1 MRIRGLREFG
11 LAVRTCARGGC
22 GSRSGKGVQPHHH
35 LGFLLLSTAEL
46 QVPGGREES
55 IELLRWSPR
64 LAEILQNLVR
74 RENSLRSRRVREED
88 NTVDRAER

>member
-1 MRIRGLREFG
+1 MRIRGLRECE

-46 QVPGGREES
+46 QDPGGREES
-55 IELLRWSPR
+55 IELLRRSPR
-64 LAEILQNLVR
+64 LVEILRNLGR
-74 RENSLRSRRVREED
+74 RGNGLRSRRVRG
-88 NTVDRAER
+88 